1 MRAAHPRLPFRPR
14 SIDARAR
21 APAAADELRADP
33 LELHDLAAKMP
44 AKAAELRAKVEAYET
59 TAFNPDRGQVN
70 PAACDNALGKYGG
83 FWGPF
88 LA

>member
-1 MRAAHPRLPFRPR
+1 MDPRAH
-14 SIDARAR
+14 

-59 TAFNPDRGQVN
+59 TAFNPHRGKTN
-70 PAACDNALGKYGG
+70 PQACKKATGPYGG

-88 LA
+88 IA